1 MKLIINYDLIKE
13 IQKAKEPYTLVKNI
27 KYNYRFY
34 VGLGAFLTSINLLLT
49 DESLLEAMGRTITYG
64 GLGCIFGSYLG
75 QKMFGENGDIYGK
88 KAYYNLSH
96 LVPQLSDLNVHTTY
110 DLLLESE
117 QYSKTRK
124 IFLNE
129 NKLPSLL
136 EKKYILVPTYDYLGE
151 IQSTSILQEHVVGSK
166 IYVLSLGSEAK
177 EYRFA
182 YSGV

>member
-1 MKLIINYDLIKE
+1 MKLVINYDLIKE
-13 IQKAKEPYTLVKNI
+13 IQNAKEPFTFVKDI
-27 KYNYRFY
+27 KNRPTYYISMEVLF
-34 VGLGAFLTSINLLLT
+34 TSMDLQSLNF
-49 DESLLEAMGRTITYG
+49 SLLQSLLSNLIILDVGFVISKKIVSKICGYDVDPYRE
-64 GLGCIFGSYLG
+64 
-75 QKMFGENGDIYGK
+75 
-88 KAYYNLSH
+88 KAYNNLSH

-117 QYSKTRK
+117 QYHKTHK

-151 IQSTSILQEHVVGSK
+151 IQSTFILQEHVVGSK
-166 IYVLSLGSEAK
+166 IYVLSLGSPTK

-182 YSGV
+182 YSNS